1 MKKISKSFAGL
12 AFAGVAVCLLASSC
26 QRNGVVETETITSQS
41 EMDIPPAGTPVPGRY
56 IVVLEDDAS
65 IASIDNYD
73 VATDRMKL
81 NAAGLL
87 GKYNIGADKIDH
99 VYSNVLQGFSANLSI
114 DEYSRLVKDARVK
127 YIEQDTYVSLLANDG
142 KSTEI
147 TAQTVPYGIA
157 RVGSADGTGKV
168 AWIIDTGIQ
177 LNHPDL
183 NVDANRSKS
192 FLSGGG
198 SNKSAN
204 DQNGH
209 GTHVAGTVAAKNNTE
224 GVIGVAWNATVIAVR
239 VLDRNGSGTTSGV
252 IQGVDYVGANGKAG
266 DAANMSLG
274 GGASSTLDN
283 AVINA
288 SNKGIFFAL
297 AAGNSSAD
305 ANNSSPARANGSFI
319 YTVSAIDINDVFA
332 SFSNFGNPPIDF
344 AAPGVSVTSTWIG
357 SGYRTISGTSM
368 ASPHICGVLLLR
380 QGSPATSGFAI
391 NDPDGNPDPI
401 GVR

>member
-1 MKKISKSFAGL
+1 MKKTIKSVASL
-12 AFAGVAVCLLASSC
+12 AVVGVAACLLASSC
-26 QRNGVVETETITSQS
+26 QRNAVTETETILS
-41 EMDIPPAGTPVPGRY
+41 EAQMDIPPAGTPIPGRY
-56 IVVLEDDAS
+56 IVVLETDAT
-65 IASIDNYD
+65 IAAIENYD
-73 VATDRMKL
+73 MATERMKL
-81 NAAGLL
+81 NAADILVQN
-87 GKYNIGADKIDH
+87 NIAASKLDH
-99 VYSNVLQGFSANLSI
+99 IYSNVLQGFSANLNI
-114 DEYSRLVKDARVK
+114 DEYSLLIKDSRVK

-142 KSTEI
+142 KSVEI
-147 TAQTVPYGIA
+147 TAQTVPYGIT
-157 RVGSADGTGKV
+157 RTGSGDGTGKV

-183 NVDANRSKS
+183 NVDGTRSKS

-198 SNKSAN
+198 GNKSAA

-224 GVIGVAWNATVIAVR
+224 GVIGVAWNATVVAVR

-252 IQGVDYVGANGKAG
+252 INGVDYVGATAKAG
-266 DAANMSLG
+266 DACNMSLG
-274 GGASSTLDN
+274 GGASTTLDN

-297 AAGNSSAD
+297 AAGNSSAH
-305 ANNSSPARANGSFI
+305 AGNSSPARANGPFI
-319 YTVSAIDINDVFA
+319 YTVSAIDINDRFA
-332 SFSNFGNPPIDF
+332 SFSNFGNPPVDF
-344 AAPGVSVTSTWIG
+344 AAPGVSVTSTWIS

-380 QGSPATSGFAI
+380 QGSPLTNGFAI